1 MYGSGLSDLF
11 ERPGPPI
18 LFCLFKRDDSD
29 SETSL
34 VCFSPRFKKVLLLV
48 PIAILSFLYDSSL
61 AFYIIAS

>member
-34 VCFSPRFKKVLLLV
+34 CSRAKNMKCLNDVFKCGGKLTEA
-48 PIAILSFLYDSSL
+48 IATEIVWC
-61 AFYIIAS
+61 